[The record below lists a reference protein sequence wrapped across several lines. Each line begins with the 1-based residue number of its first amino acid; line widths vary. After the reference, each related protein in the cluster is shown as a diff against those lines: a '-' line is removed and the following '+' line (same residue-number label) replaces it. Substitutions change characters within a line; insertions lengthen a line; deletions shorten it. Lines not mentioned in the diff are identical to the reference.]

1 MTQTAAQSLVA
12 NLSTHGVD
20 RVFCVPG
27 ESYLAVLDALHD
39 RNDIQTVACRHEGG
53 AGFMAVADAKLS
65 ERPGV
70 CFVSRGP
77 GATNASIAVHTA
89 EQDAVPLVLFIGQVA
104 RADIGRGAFQ
114 EVDYQQT
121 FGDMA
126 KGVWTVNDPNLVP
139 ETVARAFRTA
149 MAGTPGPVVVVLPE
163 DMLTEQTGTPA
174 VEPLAVPAI
183 RPAATDVD
191 RAAVMLKE
199 AQRPLII
206 AGGGVGSSAGRAALA
221 AAAERHGVPVATS
234 FKRQDLFDNRNPLFA
249 GHLGFGIPQK
259 QVDLYRDADLIL
271 AVGTRLGDTTTQ
283 GFSFPEA
290 PRPSQSLIHVYADPA
305 HVGRMY
311 ATDLAIVSDPA
322 DFLQELAT
330 RDARPAS
337 SDWAAKLHG
346 YVQDMAVWKAPD
358 GGVVMGHVVAALRD
372 HLNDD
377 AVLITDAGNFSSWLH
392 RHFPFRP
399 SHRLVGAVA
408 GAMGLGMPAAVA
420 AGLREPE
427 KQVVT
432 FIGDGGY
439 LMTGNE
445 LATAVHYGVPVRA
458 FVSNNGSYG
467 TIRLHQEKF
476 YPGRVSAT
484 DLTNPDFAALAE
496 AFGARGLTIAT
507 AADVE
512 PVVAE
517 AMAHPGPVVVDVR
530 TDVEQISA
538 FVSISQLQAT

>member
-1 MTQTAAQSLVA
+1 MTPTAAQSLVA
-12 NLSTHGVD
+12 NLGAHGVD

-53 AGFMAVADAKLS
+53 AGFMAVADAKLT
-65 ERPGV
+65 EKPGV

-104 RADIGRGAFQ
+104 RADIGRGSFQ
-114 EVDYQQT
+114 EVDYQKT

-126 KGVWTVNDPNLVP
+126 KGVWTVNDPDLVP

-163 DMLTEQTGTPA
+163 DMLTEQTGAPV

-183 RPAATDVD
+183 RPAPTDID
-191 RAAVMLKE
+191 RAAAMLKD
-199 AQRPLII
+199 AKRPLII

-221 AAAERHGVPVATS
+221 ACAERHGVPVATS

-290 PRPSQSLIHVYADPA
+290 PRPAQALIHVYGDPA

-311 ATDLAIVSDPA
+311 ATDLPVVCDPT
-322 DFLQELAT
+322 DFMRDLAT
-330 RDARPAS
+330 REARPAGP
-337 SDWAAKLHG
+337 DWAAKLHG

-358 GGVVMGHVVAALRD
+358 SGVVMGHVVAALQD
-372 HLNDD
+372 HLRDD

-392 RHFPFRP
+392 RHFPFQP

-420 AGLREPE
+420 AGFREPG

-445 LATAVHYGVPVRA
+445 LATAVHYRVPVRA

-484 DLTNPDFAALAE
+484 ELTNPDFAALAE
-496 AFGARGLTIAT
+496 AFGARGLTIAS
-507 AADVE
+507 AADVDS
-512 PVVAE
+512 VVAE

>member
-191 RAAVMLKE
+191 RAAAMLMDAK
-199 AQRPLII
+199 RPLII
-206 AGGGVGSSAGRAALA
+206 AGGGVGSSAGRA
-221 AAAERHGVPVATS
+221 
-234 FKRQDLFDNRNPLFA
+234 
-249 GHLGFGIPQK
+249 
-259 QVDLYRDADLIL
+259 
-271 AVGTRLGDTTTQ
+271 
-283 GFSFPEA
+283 
-290 PRPSQSLIHVYADPA
+290 
-305 HVGRMY
+305 
-311 ATDLAIVSDPA
+311 
-322 DFLQELAT
+322 
-330 RDARPAS
+330 
-337 SDWAAKLHG
+337 
-346 YVQDMAVWKAPD
+346 
-358 GGVVMGHVVAALRD
+358 
-372 HLNDD
+372 
-377 AVLITDAGNFSSWLH
+377 
-392 RHFPFRP
+392 
-399 SHRLVGAVA
+399 
-408 GAMGLGMPAAVA
+408 
-420 AGLREPE
+420 
-427 KQVVT
+427 
-432 FIGDGGY
+432 
-439 LMTGNE
+439 
-445 LATAVHYGVPVRA
+445 
-458 FVSNNGSYG
+458 
-467 TIRLHQEKF
+467 
-476 YPGRVSAT
+476 
-484 DLTNPDFAALAE
+484 
-496 AFGARGLTIAT
+496 
-507 AADVE
+507 
-512 PVVAE
+512 
-517 AMAHPGPVVVDVR
+517 
-530 TDVEQISA
+530 
-538 FVSISQLQAT
+538 